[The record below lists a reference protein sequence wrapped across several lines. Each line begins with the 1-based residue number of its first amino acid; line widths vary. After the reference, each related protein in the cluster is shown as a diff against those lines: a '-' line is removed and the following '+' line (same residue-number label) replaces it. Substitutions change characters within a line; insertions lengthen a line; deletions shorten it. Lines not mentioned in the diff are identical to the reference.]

1 MSARVSSFA
10 QLLARGF
17 ALALQLYP
25 AGVRREYGAEMQAVF
40 RMKVADGAQ
49 QGAWKLISLAWREM
63 RDLPPAVV
71 SAHVHANGG
80 LMDAYF
86 PSTSDRTP
94 WGVALL
100 SLLPFFIGGTLR
112 LILSYQPGWTPR
124 EQSLFYLLFL
134 LLGTLAVLAGL
145 VLGSAK
151 KFPRWAYP
159 YPFYLAFSLSTLVAY
174 AVFVYQ
180 LPFNTRNSFLFFL
193 ALILVVLLLP
203 GLRTFYGRIRQDW
216 TLLSFGL
223 YGFALYLLSTVDF
236 DETPRLTLLVLLPSL
251 ISLLAALAHLRI
263 RSAPVRIAVLL
274 AGTYASLFFFLLPI
288 FQGMVSVW
296 FGIIIGSFMLLGYG
310 MLLTAILL
318 APVLVSNVIQFWRT
332 RQAAR

>member
-1 MSARVSSFA
+1 MSERAPSFA
-10 QLLARGF
+10 QMLVRLF
-17 ALALQLYP
+17 ALALRFYP
-25 AGVRREYGAEMQAVF
+25 TSVRREYGAEMQAVF
-40 RMKVADGAQ
+40 RMKVMDGAQ
-49 QGAWKLISLAWREM
+49 QGAWKLFGLVWREM
-63 RDLPPAVV
+63 CDLPPAVV
-71 SAHVHANGG
+71 SAHVQANGG
-80 LMDAYF
+80 RMDAYF
-86 PSTSDRTP
+86 PFTSDRTP
-94 WGVALL
+94 WGVSLL

-134 LLGTLAVLAGL
+134 LLGTLVLLAGCA
-145 VLGSAK
+145 LGSAK

-159 YPFYLAFSLSTLVAY
+159 YPFYLAFSLSTLVGY
-174 AVFVYQ
+174 AVFVFQ
-180 LPFNTRNSFLFFL
+180 LYFNSRNSFLFFL
-193 ALILVVLLLP
+193 VVILVVLLLP
-203 GLRTFYGRIRQDW
+203 GLRSFYSHIRQDW
-216 TLLSFGL
+216 TLLSYGL

-263 RSAPVRIAVLL
+263 RSAPVRISVLL
-274 AGTYASLFFFLLPI
+274 VGTYVALFFWLLPI

-296 FGIIIGSFMLLGYG
+296 LGIVIGSFMLLGYG

-318 APVLVSNVIQFWRT
+318 APILVSNAIHFWRT